1 MRIQVTFGIRNVKK
15 LDKNGFGGRF
25 YSDREFIHFSAYPAG
40 LPRPGNPIS
49 ILYILYILYYRHSL
63 REVGA
68 LHGKPTLKIGS

>member
-49 ILYILYILYYRHSL
+49 ILDKADPI
-63 REVGA
+63 
-68 LHGKPTLKIGS
+68 